1 MNMHATVGLEP
12 TRKEVIHSV
21 GELLT
26 VALNLLDELDVPA
39 EIGAHLDLTIQKLAG
54 IGKEPAGAVSLPA
67 SD

>member
-1 MNMHATVGLEP
+1 MHATVGLQP
-12 TRKEVIHSV
+12 TQGEVIHSV

-39 EIGAHLDLTIQKLAG
+39 DIGAHLDLTIQKLAG
-54 IGKEPAGAVSLPA
+54 IATQPARVVPAPA